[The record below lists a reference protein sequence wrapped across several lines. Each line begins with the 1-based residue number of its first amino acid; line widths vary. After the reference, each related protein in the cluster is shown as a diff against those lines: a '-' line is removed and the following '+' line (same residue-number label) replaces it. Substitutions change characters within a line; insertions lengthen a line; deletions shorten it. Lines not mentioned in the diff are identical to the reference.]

1 VEHAAELEIRDL
13 LFDLLYV
20 QSNSLQGRVI
30 ALGARHLEQLPR
42 VGQARADRGQAA
54 DRGFEG
60 LFLLAELLGALLVA
74 PDARLGERLLDLV
87 QPFLL
92 ALEVKDTSAARRTGR
107 TGP

>member
-1 VEHAAELEIRDL
+1 VEHAAEFQVRHAL
-13 LFDLLYV
+13 LDF
-20 QSNSLQGRVI
+20 LQIGLNRKHRRIV
-30 ALGARHLEQLPR
+30 AFGARHLEQLAGVR
-42 VGQARADRGQAA
+42 EAGADRGQAA

-60 LFLLAELLGALLVA
+60 LLFLAELLGALLVA
-74 PDARLGERLLDLV
+74 PDARLGERLLDFV